1 LLTFRNPI
9 MPNHEEA
16 ISRLMDGELG
26 DSREVGRLLDRIN
39 ADSEARDAW
48 ARYHLARQL
57 LRDEQNPLAFDVQF
71 AERVSQS
78 LESEPHWLLP
88 ARRRAL
94 RETPVVRW
102 AVAASLA
109 AMAVLATY
117 RFQFAG
123 GASGSGPSALAVS
136 TEPGREAELHAEAEE
151 RLRAYMALHNES
163 IQVIRDD
170 DGYSSRSRPVSYTP

>member
-1 LLTFRNPI
+1 

-26 DSREVGRLLDRIN
+26 DSRDIGLLLDRIN
-39 ADSEARDAW
+39 ADPEAREAW

-57 LRDEQNPLAFDVQF
+57 LREEQNPRAFDARF
-71 AERVSQS
+71 AERVSQT

-88 ARRRAL
+88 ARHRAL
-94 RETPVVRW
+94 RETPLVRW
-102 AVAASLA
+102 AVAASLT

-123 GASGSGPSALAVS
+123 GESGTGPSALAVS
-136 TEPGREAELHAEAEE
+136 TDPGREAELHAEAEE
-151 RLRAYMALHNES
+151 RLRAYMALHNQS

-170 DGYSSRSRPVSYTP
+170 DNYSRARPVSYTP